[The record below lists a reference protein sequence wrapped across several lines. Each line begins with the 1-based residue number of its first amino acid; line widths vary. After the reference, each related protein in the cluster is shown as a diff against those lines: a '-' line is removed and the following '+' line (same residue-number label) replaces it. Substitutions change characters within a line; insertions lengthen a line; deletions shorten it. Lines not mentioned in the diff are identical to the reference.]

1 MGHAPYATPT
11 FGKQCRYLFLSGV
24 HEPVKQPGWFS
35 LTDAENEFCRLFY
48 SN

>member
-1 MGHAPYATPT
+1 MGQAPYATPT

-24 HEPVKQPGWFS
+24 HELVKQPGWFS
-35 LTDAENEFCRLFY
+35 LTDAENELCRLFY